1 VRPVVLLGAGED
13 LDTSAVLAVAD
24 GARVEFTLEFLTVL
38 AERRT
43 ALLAALERS
52 GPVYGVTTGMGAM
65 AGIALDAAA
74 RSRHQ
79 DHLVVGRAVG
89 SAPWLSPKEVRA
101 LLAVRLRTFLH
112 PEAAVSTG
120 LLLRLA
126 DLLARDVLPAVPARG
141 GGAAGEIVPLAHAGA
156 VVLGGGRTLGGNL
169 RAEDVRPE
177 NSPPGYSF
185 AAKEGVA
192 FLEGVPG
199 ATALALL
206 RGRSAADLLRR
217 GTLVLAASAEV
228 LRASH
233 DPVHPGLARGDDV
246 LADVLAGLRALRPA
260 GDVHGLQAPVSVR
273 VGAAALATAHR
284 AVAALA
290 AAAERALVGVSDSPA
305 FLGGDFV
312 GSAGFAGT
320 DLAAGLDH
328 LTAALVHVADTSAAR
343 THRMLDTRLTGLPPQ
358 LSPKPGVQA
367 GLVAVHKRA
376 VGVVHRLRRFAV
388 PALLG
393 PVETSL
399 GQEDVQSFAFEAA
412 ECAAEALAGLTEVL
426 AVELLAVHRAG
437 LLRGGLSGLSP
448 VAQEALGE
456 VADLLGGDV
465 LDRPYGID
473 VDAVADWLVR
483 PSGTG
488 R

>member
-1 VRPVVLLGAGED
+1 MVLLTRGGD
-13 LDTSAVLAVAD
+13 LDAAAVLAVAD
-24 GARVEFTLEFLTVL
+24 GEPVRFAPAFLDEL
-38 AERRT
+38 AGRRT
-43 ALLAALERS
+43 ALLAALEDS

-89 SAPWLSPKEVRA
+89 SAPWLDRREVRA

-112 PEAAVSTG
+112 PEAGVSPA
-120 LLLRLA
+120 LLQRLV
-126 DLLARDVLPAVPARG
+126 DLLDHDVLPAVPLRG
-141 GGAAGEIVPLAHAGA
+141 GGAAGEIIPLAHAGA
-156 VVLGGGRTLGGNL
+156 VVLGGGRTLDGNSL
-169 RAEDVRPE
+169 
-177 NSPPGYSF
+177 PGFSF
-185 AAKEGVA
+185 GAKEGVA

-206 RGRSAADLLRR
+206 RARDATDLLRR
-217 GTLVLAASAEV
+217 SAFVLAGSAEV

-246 LADVLAGLRALRPA
+246 LADVLARVRSWRPA

-284 AVAALA
+284 AADGLA
-290 AAAERALVGVSDSPA
+290 AAADRALDGVTDSPA
-305 FLGGDFV
+305 FLGGGFV

-320 DLAAGLDH
+320 ELAAGLDH
-328 LTAALVHVADTSAAR
+328 LAATLVHVADTSAAR

-358 LSPKPGVQA
+358 LSPEPGVEA

-388 PALLG
+388 PSLG
-393 PVETSL
+393 GAVETSL

-412 ECAAEALAGLTEVL
+412 ECAGEVLAGLAEVL

-437 LLRGGLSGLSP
+437 LLRGTSAGSSP
-448 VAQEALGE
+448 AARALLAQ
-456 VADLLGGDV
+456 VVDLLGEDV
-465 LDRPYGID
+465 ADRPYGPD
-473 VDAVADWLVR
+473 VEALVGWLTR
-483 PSGTG
+483 PPS
-488 R
+488 

>member
-1 VRPVVLLGAGED
+1 MVRLSAGED
-13 LDTSAVLAVAD
+13 LDASAVLAVAD
-24 GARVEFTLEFLTVL
+24 GAGVEFTPGFLTVL
-38 AERRT
+38 GQRRA
-43 ALLAALERS
+43 ALLAALDHS

-79 DHLVVGRAVG
+79 GHLVVGRAVG
-89 SAPWLSPKEVRA
+89 SAPWLAPVEVRA

-112 PEAAVSTG
+112 PEAGVSTG

-141 GGAAGEIVPLAHAGA
+141 GGAAGEIIPLAHAGA
-156 VVLGGGRTLGGNL
+156 VVLGGGRTLSGGP
-169 RAEDVRPE
+169 AG
-177 NSPPGYSF
+177 PGHPF
-185 AAKEGVA
+185 GAKEGVA

-217 GTLVLAASAEV
+217 GTLALAASADV

-246 LADVLAGLRALRPA
+246 LAGVLAQLRDLRPA
-260 GDVHGLQAPVSVR
+260 GEVHGLQAPVSVR
-273 VGAAALATAHR
+273 VGASALATAHR

-290 AAAERALVGVSDSPA
+290 AAADRALVGVTDSPA
-305 FLGGDFV
+305 FLDGEFV

-320 DLAAGLDH
+320 DLAAGLDR

-358 LSPKPGVQA
+358 LSPEPGVQA

-412 ECAAEALAGLTEVL
+412 ECAAEALAGLAEVL

-437 LLRGGLSGLSP
+437 LLRGGRPGLSP
-448 VAQEALGE
+448 AALDALAPVG
-456 VADLLGGDV
+456 DLLGDDV
-465 LDRPYGID
+465 LDRPYGAD
-473 VDAVADWLVR
+473 VDAVVAWLVR
-483 PSGTG
+483 PGALTPGGSTP
-488 R
+488 